1 MRISGSRIFTDG
13 RFISGSI
20 EFDQKIRSILP
31 GKDEKADC
39 AYIIPGLIDIHT
51 HAAMGADASDGD
63 PEGMLAMSRYYA
75 AGGVTSWCPTTMT
88 LKEPELTKAMQVI
101 RDFRRPED
109 GAKAAGVNLEGPFV
123 SYEKRG
129 AQNPDNIALPDI
141 GMLER
146 LNEASGG
153 LVRLI
158 TLAPELEGAMDF
170 IRQAARICTVSLG
183 HSAADYETA
192 VKAYGAGA
200 SHTTHLFNAMP
211 SLHHRNPGL
220 IAAAFDCGA
229 SAELICDGF
238 HVHPAMVRMAWQI
251 FEERIVL
258 ISDSLRCA
266 GMPDGEYSLGGQPV
280 SMKDGKAT
288 LSGTD
293 TLAGSS
299 IHLMEGLRRAVK
311 FGIPLRDA
319 VRAATEIPARVI
331 GIDSETG
338 SISPGKAAD
347 LLLLDEQLNVLAVYV
362 DGKRVR

>member
-31 GKDEKADC
+31 GKDEKADG

-158 TLAPELEGAMDF
+158 TLAPELDGAMDF

-238 HVHPAMVRMAWQI
+238 HVHPAMVRMAW
-251 FEERIVL
+251 
-258 ISDSLRCA
+258 
-266 GMPDGEYSLGGQPV
+266 
-280 SMKDGKAT
+280 
-288 LSGTD
+288 
-293 TLAGSS
+293 
-299 IHLMEGLRRAVK
+299 
-311 FGIPLRDA
+311 
-319 VRAATEIPARVI
+319 
-331 GIDSETG
+331 
-338 SISPGKAAD
+338 
-347 LLLLDEQLNVLAVYV
+347 
-362 DGKRVR
+362 

>member
-31 GKDEKADC
+31 GKDEKADG

-183 HSAADYETA
+183 HSAADYDTA

-200 SHTTHLFNAMP
+200 S
-211 SLHHRNPGL
+211 GL

>member
-31 GKDEKADC
+31 GKDEKADG

-158 TLAPELEGAMDF
+158 TLAPELDGTMDF
-170 IRQAARICTVSLG
+170 IRQ
-183 HSAADYETA
+183 
-192 VKAYGAGA
+192 AYGAGA